1 MANLNPSIEDITHSI
16 SDLVDQFLE
25 VARNGGNE
33 PPGSETRQADLMYEL
48 DSLVSDFLDENQLD
62 ANEFSSIEQQ
72 VLNSIAEDLINE
84 ETETNALEMDQDELG
99 NFDAGSVFS
108 ALDMT
113 LMEASV
119 EAPSSSFGVD
129 AMDG

>member
-1 MANLNPSIEDITHSI
+1 M
-16 SDLVDQFLE
+16 VDQFLE